1 MGRPPSDGRRRSII
15 LPAAAK
21 NLIGPAAENLL
32 RGLRPIM
39 GVHLWFHLYR
49 ICYVADVS
57 ELQTLLDVL
66 DAADGQ
72 RTAIVLPETG
82 ARVNYHDL
90 RRRVRAMAG
99 ALYAAGV
106 RRGDRVA
113 MALPNGLDAIV
124 AFLAAAT
131 AGTAAPLNPGYKFEE
146 FCFYLADTRATL
158 LMVPCDEGGEARRAA
173 EQAGIPVVTP
183 DISGGG
189 SMPEPGPDDI
199 ALVLHTSGST
209 GRPKRV
215 PLRHRNLAASTG
227 TIAETY
233 ALGPS
238 DVSLCLM
245 PLFHVHGLMASTLAT
260 LWTGGTVVAP
270 ARFNALTF
278 WRMVRD
284 YGVTW
289 YSAVPT
295 MHQLIL
301 TRKRDVERTLRFV
314 RSCSAALA
322 PDLMRCMEDYFAA
335 PVLEAY
341 GMTEASHQMASN
353 PLPPAPRKPGSVGPG
368 TGVRISI
375 RDGQGGE
382 LPCGTAG
389 EVCIGGPGV
398 IREYENN
405 PEATASSF
413 FGQWF
418 RTGDQG
424 ILDED
429 GYLHLTGRTKELI
442 IRAGENIAP
451 REIDEVLLAHPA
463 VAEAVC
469 FGVPHPTWGEEV
481 EAAVVLRPETPAAE
495 AELIAFCRG
504 RLADFKC
511 PKKIRI
517 VASIPRTATGK
528 IQRLNVAAMLGG
540 TSK

>member
-1 MGRPPSDGRRRSII
+1 M
-15 LPAAAK
+15 
-21 NLIGPAAENLL
+21 
-32 RGLRPIM
+32 
-39 GVHLWFHLYR
+39 
-49 ICYVADVS
+49 S
-57 ELQTLLDVL
+57 EIRTLLDVL
-66 DAADGQ
+66 YAADGQ
-72 RTAIVLPETG
+72 SIAIILPEAD
-82 ARVNYHDL
+82 ARVTYNDL
-90 RRRVRAMAG
+90 RRRVRDMAG

-124 AFLAAAT
+124 AFLAAAA

-146 FCFYLADTRATL
+146 FCFYLADTRAKM
-158 LMVPCDEGGEARRAA
+158 LMVPSPDGAEGADARRAA
-173 EQAGIPVVTP
+173 EQAGIPLVTP
-183 DISGGG
+183 EVSGSGRA
-189 SMPEPGPDDI
+189 PEPGPDDV

-215 PLRHRNLAASTG
+215 PLRHRNLAASTRN
-227 TIAETY
+227 IAHTY
-233 ALGPS
+233 ALGPN
-238 DVSLCLM
+238 DRSLCLM

-260 LWTGGTVVAP
+260 LLTGGTVVVP
-270 ARFNALTF
+270 ARFNALNF

-301 TRKRDVERTLRFV
+301 TRKRSGGEKLRFV
-314 RSCSAALA
+314 RSCSAALP
-322 PDLMRCMEDYFAA
+322 PDLMRRMEEYFAA

-353 PLPPAPRKPGSVGPG
+353 PLPPAARKAGAVGLG
-368 TGVRISI
+368 TGVRIGI
-375 RDGQGGE
+375 RDGVGAEVPVGQV
-382 LPCGTAG
+382 G
-389 EVCIGGPGV
+389 EVCIDGPGV

-405 PEATASSF
+405 PEATAKSF
-413 FGQWF
+413 FGDWF

-429 GYLHLTGRTKELI
+429 GYLHLTGRIKELI

-451 REIDEVLLAHPA
+451 REIDEVLLTHPA

-481 EAAVVLRPETPAAE
+481 EAAVVLHSETPGE
-495 AELIAFCRG
+495 ATDLIAFCHD

-511 PKKIRI
+511 PKKIHI
-517 VASIPRTATGK
+517 VPSIPRTATGK
-528 IQRLNVAAMLGG
+528 IQRLNVAAALSGA
-540 TSK
+540 SK

>member
-1 MGRPPSDGRRRSII
+1 MREPR
-15 LPAAAK
+15 
-21 NLIGPAAENLL
+21 
-32 RGLRPIM
+32 
-39 GVHLWFHLYR
+39 
-49 ICYVADVS
+49 
-57 ELQTLLDVL
+57 TLLDVL

-72 RTAIVLPETG
+72 WTAVTLPDTG
-82 ARVNYHDL
+82 SSVTYDEL
-90 RRRVRAMAG
+90 RRRVRGMAG

-106 RRGDRVA
+106 QRGDRVA

-124 AFLAAAT
+124 SFLAAAA

-146 FCFYLADTRATL
+146 FCFYLADTRAKL
-158 LMVPCDEGGEARRAA
+158 LMVPRPDGAEGAEARRAA

-183 DISGGG
+183 EISDGVRT
-189 SMPEPGPDDI
+189 PDPGPDDT

-215 PLRHRNLAASTG
+215 PLLHRNLVASVRN
-227 TIAETY
+227 IAETY
-233 ALGPS
+233 ALGPA

-245 PLFHVHGLMASTLAT
+245 PLFHVHGLMASTMAT
-260 LWTGGTVVAP
+260 LLTGGTVVVP
-270 ARFNALTF
+270 SRFNALTF

-289 YSAVPT
+289 YSAAPT

-301 TRKRDVERTLRFV
+301 TRKRSGDEKLRFV

-322 PDLMRCMEDYFAA
+322 PDLMRRMEEYFAT

-353 PLPPAPRKPGSVGPG
+353 PLPPAARKAGSVGPG
-368 TGVRISI
+368 TGVCISI
-375 RDGQGGE
+375 RDDRGGE
-382 LPCGTAG
+382 LPCGKAG
-389 EVCIGGPGV
+389 EVCIDGPGV
-398 IREYENN
+398 IRAYENN
-405 PEATASSF
+405 PEATAQSF
-413 FGQWF
+413 FGEWF

-424 ILDED
+424 ILDAD
-429 GYLHLTGRTKELI
+429 GYLQLTGRLKELI

-481 EAAVVLRPETPAAE
+481 EAAVVLYPETAVGE
-495 AELIAFCRG
+495 SDLIHFCRG

-528 IQRLNVAAMLGG
+528 IQRLNVAATLAGV
-540 TSK
+540 SK

>member
-1 MGRPPSDGRRRSII
+1 MSAPR
-15 LPAAAK
+15 
-21 NLIGPAAENLL
+21 
-32 RGLRPIM
+32 
-39 GVHLWFHLYR
+39 
-49 ICYVADVS
+49 
-57 ELQTLLDVL
+57 TLLDVL
-66 DAADGQ
+66 GAADGL
-72 RTAIVLPETG
+72 RTAVVLPDGGLAATYDE
-82 ARVNYHDL
+82 L
-90 RRRVRAMAG
+90 RRRVRGMAA

-146 FCFYLADTRATL
+146 FCFYLADTRAKT
-158 LMVPCDEGGEARRAA
+158 LMVATGDSSEASTARRAA

-183 DISGGG
+183 EISSSGGN
-189 SMPEPGPDDI
+189 PLEPGPDDI

-215 PLRHRNLAASTG
+215 PLRHRNLAASTNN
-227 TIAETY
+227 IAATY
-233 ALGPS
+233 ALGPA

-245 PLFHVHGLMASTLAT
+245 PLFHVHGLMASTMAT
-260 LWTGGTVVAP
+260 LLTGGTVVVP

-284 YGVTW
+284 HGVTW

-301 TRKRDVERTLRFV
+301 TRKRSGDEKLRFV
-314 RSCSAALA
+314 RSCSAALT
-322 PDLMRCMEDYFAA
+322 PDLMRRMEEYFAA

-341 GMTEASHQMASN
+341 GMTEASHQMSSN
-353 PLPPAPRKPGSVGPG
+353 PLPPAPRKAGAVGPG
-368 TGVRISI
+368 TGVRIGI
-375 RDGQGGE
+375 CDERGGE
-382 LPCGTAG
+382 LPRGRTG
-389 EVCIGGPGV
+389 EVCIDGPGV

-405 PEATASSF
+405 PEATAKSF
-413 FGQWF
+413 FGDWF

-424 ILDED
+424 FLDED
-429 GYLHLTGRTKELI
+429 GYLHLTGRLKELI

-451 REIDEVLLAHPA
+451 REIDEVLLAHPG

-469 FGVPHPTWGEEV
+469 FGVPHATWGEEV
-481 EAAVVLRPETPAAE
+481 EAAVVLAAE
-495 AELIAFCRG
+495 TQAGEADLIAFCRG

-511 PKKIRI
+511 PKKIHI

-528 IQRLNVAAMLGG
+528 IQRLNVAAALGG
-540 TSK
+540 AAR

>member
-1 MGRPPSDGRRRSII
+1 M
-15 LPAAAK
+15 
-21 NLIGPAAENLL
+21 
-32 RGLRPIM
+32 
-39 GVHLWFHLYR
+39 
-49 ICYVADVS
+49 
-57 ELQTLLDVL
+57 LDVL
-66 DAADGQ
+66 DAAEGQ

-82 ARVNYHDL
+82 LSVTYDDL
-90 RRRVRAMAG
+90 RRRVRGMAG

-106 RRGDRVA
+106 RRDDRVA
-113 MALPNGLDAIV
+113 MALPNGLDAIA
-124 AFLAAAT
+124 AFLAAAA

-146 FCFYLADTRATL
+146 FCFYLADTRAKL
-158 LMVPCDEGGEARRAA
+158 LMVPRDDGAEARRAA
-173 EQAGIPVVTP
+173 QQAGIPVVTP
-183 DISGGG
+183 EISGGG
-189 SMPEPGPDDI
+189 TAPEPGPDDI

-215 PLRHRNLAASTG
+215 PLRHRNLVASTRN
-227 TIAETY
+227 IADTY
-233 ALGPS
+233 ALGPG
-238 DVSLCLM
+238 DRSLCLM
-245 PLFHVHGLMASTLAT
+245 PLFHVHGLMASTMAT
-260 LWTGGTVVAP
+260 LLTGGTVVVP

-301 TRKRDVERTLRFV
+301 TRKRSGEEKLRFV

-322 PDLMRCMEDYFAA
+322 PDLMRRMEEYFAA

-353 PLPPAPRKPGSVGPG
+353 PLPPAPRKAGSVGPG

-375 RDGQGGE
+375 RDDKGEE
-382 LPCGTAG
+382 LPRGTAG
-389 EVCIGGPGV
+389 EVCIDGPGV

-405 PEATASSF
+405 PEATAKSF
-413 FGQWF
+413 FGEWF

-429 GYLHLTGRTKELI
+429 TYLQLTGRIKELI

-451 REIDEVLLAHPA
+451 REIDEVLLSHPA

-481 EAAVVLRPETPAAE
+481 EAAVVIRPEAPAGE
-495 AELIAFCRG
+495 ADLIAFCRG

-511 PKKIRI
+511 PKKIHI

-528 IQRLNVAAMLGG
+528 IQRLNVAAALGG
-540 TSK
+540 ASK

>member
-1 MGRPPSDGRRRSII
+1 M
-15 LPAAAK
+15 
-21 NLIGPAAENLL
+21 
-32 RGLRPIM
+32 
-39 GVHLWFHLYR
+39 
-49 ICYVADVS
+49 S
-57 ELQTLLDVL
+57 EPRTLLDVL
-66 DAADGQ
+66 DAAEGQ
-72 RTAIVLPETG
+72 RTAIILPEAALSVT
-82 ARVNYHDL
+82 YDDL
-90 RRRVRAMAG
+90 RQRVRAMAG

-113 MALPNGLDAIV
+113 LALPNGLDAIV
-124 AFLAAAT
+124 AFLAAAA

-146 FCFYLADTRATL
+146 FCFYLADTHAKM
-158 LMVPCDEGGEARRAA
+158 LMVPRLPAEAAADARRAA
-173 EQAGIPVVTP
+173 EQSGIPAVTP
-183 DISGGG
+183 EICGAG
-189 SMPEPGPDDI
+189 SAPEPGPDDI

-209 GRPKRV
+209 GLPKRV
-215 PLRHRNLAASTG
+215 PLRHRNLAASTRH
-227 TIAETY
+227 IAATY
-233 ALGPS
+233 ALGPG

-245 PLFHVHGLMASTLAT
+245 PLFHVHGLMASTMAT
-260 LWTGGTVVAP
+260 LLTGGTVVVP
-270 ARFNALTF
+270 ARFNPLTF

-301 TRKRDVERTLRFV
+301 MRKRSGDEKLRFV

-322 PDLMRCMEDYFAA
+322 PDLMRRMEEYFAA

-353 PLPPAPRKPGSVGPG
+353 PLPPAPRKAGSVGPG
-368 TGVRISI
+368 TGVHIGI
-375 RDGQGGE
+375 RDDQGRE
-382 LPCGTAG
+382 LPCGNAG
-389 EVCIGGPGV
+389 EVCIDGPGV

-405 PEATASSF
+405 PEATAKSF
-413 FGQWF
+413 FGEWF

-429 GYLHLTGRTKELI
+429 GYLQLTGRIKELI

-481 EAAVVLRPETPAAE
+481 EAAVVLGPDNPAHE
-495 AELIAFCRG
+495 ADLIAFCRG

-511 PKKIRI
+511 PKKIHI

-528 IQRLNVAAMLGG
+528 IQRLNVAAALSGA
-540 TSK
+540 TK

>member
-1 MGRPPSDGRRRSII
+1 MCIY
-15 LPAAAK
+15 
-21 NLIGPAAENLL
+21 
-32 RGLRPIM
+32 
-39 GVHLWFHLYR
+39 VHLWFQLYR
-49 ICYVADVS
+49 ICYVAEVS
-57 ELQTLLDVL
+57 EIRTLLDVL
-66 DAADGQ
+66 NAADGE
-72 RTAIVLPETG
+72 RTAVILPEPG
-82 ARVNYHDL
+82 LSVSYSDL
-90 RRRVRAMAG
+90 RRRVRGLAG
-99 ALYAAGV
+99 ALSAAGV

-124 AFLAAAT
+124 AFLAASVV
-131 AGTAAPLNPGYKFEE
+131 GTAAPLNPGYKFEE
-146 FCFYLADTRATL
+146 FCFYLADTRAKML
-158 LMVPCDEGGEARRAA
+158 IVPREEGAEARRAA
-173 EQAGIPVVTP
+173 EEAGIPVVTP
-183 DISGGG
+183 DVSGSG
-189 SMPEPGPDDI
+189 STPDPGPDDV

-215 PLRHRNLAASTG
+215 PLLHRNLVASTRS
-227 TIAETY
+227 IAETY
-233 ALGPS
+233 ALGRG

-245 PLFHVHGLMASTLAT
+245 PLFHVHGLMASTMAT
-260 LWTGGTVVAP
+260 LLTGGAVVVP

-301 TRKRDVERTLRFV
+301 TRKRSGDEKLRFV

-322 PDLMRCMEDYFAA
+322 PDLMRRMEEYFAA

-353 PLPPAPRKPGSVGPG
+353 PLPPAARKAGAVGPG
-368 TGVRISI
+368 TGVRIAI
-375 RDGQGGE
+375 RDGQGEG
-382 LPCGTAG
+382 LPRGQAG
-389 EVCIGGPGV
+389 EVCIAGPGV
-398 IREYENN
+398 ITEYENN
-405 PEATASSF
+405 PEATAKSF
-413 FGQWF
+413 FGDWF

-429 GYLHLTGRTKELI
+429 GYLHLTGRLKELI

-469 FGVPHPTWGEEV
+469 FGVPHATWGEEV
-481 EAAVVLRPETPAAE
+481 EAAVVLRPENPAGE
-495 AELIAFCRG
+495 ADLIGFCRG

-511 PKKIRI
+511 PKKIHI
-517 VASIPRTATGK
+517 VDSIPRTATGK
-528 IQRLNVAAMLGG
+528 IQRLNVAAALGG
-540 TSK
+540 ARK

>member
-1 MGRPPSDGRRRSII
+1 
-15 LPAAAK
+15 
-21 NLIGPAAENLL
+21 
-32 RGLRPIM
+32 
-39 GVHLWFHLYR
+39 
-49 ICYVADVS
+49 
-57 ELQTLLDVL
+57 VL
-66 DAADGQ
+66 DAADGR
-72 RTAIVLPETG
+72 RTAVIPPETG
-82 ARVNYHDL
+82 LSITYDDL
-90 RRRVRAMAG
+90 RRRVCGMAG
-99 ALYAAGV
+99 ALCAAGV

-124 AFLAAAT
+124 AFLAAT
-131 AGTAAPLNPGYKFEE
+131 VAGTAAPLNPGYKFEE
-146 FCFYLADTRATL
+146 FCFYLADTRAKI
-158 LMVPCDEGGEARRAA
+158 LMVPREEGADARRAA

-183 DISGGG
+183 EISGGG
-189 SMPEPGPDDI
+189 SVPEPGPDDI

-215 PLRHRNLAASTG
+215 PLLHRNLVASTRN
-227 TIAETY
+227 IAETY
-233 ALGPS
+233 ALGPG

-245 PLFHVHGLMASTLAT
+245 PLFHVHGLMASTMAT
-260 LWTGGTVVAP
+260 LLTGGTVVVP

-301 TRKRDVERTLRFV
+301 TRKRTGDEKLRFV

-322 PDLMRCMEDYFAA
+322 PDLMRRMEEYFAA

-353 PLPPAPRKPGSVGPG
+353 PLPPAARKADAVGPG
-368 TGVRISI
+368 TGVRIGI
-375 RDGQGGE
+375 RDERGGE
-382 LPCGTAG
+382 LPCGQAG
-389 EVCIGGPGV
+389 EVCIDGPSV

-405 PEATASSF
+405 LEATAQSF
-413 FGQWF
+413 FGEWF

-429 GYLHLTGRTKELI
+429 GYLHLTGRLKELI

-469 FGVPHPTWGEEV
+469 FGVPHATWGEEV
-481 EAAVVLRPETPAAE
+481 EAAVVLHPETQAGE
-495 AELIAFCRG
+495 AELVAFCRA

-511 PKKIRI
+511 PKKIHM

-528 IQRLNVAAMLGG
+528 IQRLSVAAALGG
-540 TSK
+540 ARK